1 VSHETL
7 PAGSTSVGGGGSIV
21 AAAPASA
28 PQSAAAGGTR
38 GEVAASSLGLPVDGS
53 VPASDFAAA
62 RIPQSAAETRLLSE
76 YLRDTAGLAA
86 GFPLVRMPAA
96 QAEIVGALDLGDAA
110 TGQRLFVYH
119 GIPDMQV
126 MQGTLL
132 VVPRD
137 AFAHTDP
144 RAIVILEARLAD
156 GSPLPSWI
164 HFEGGSGVFIATPP
178 QETGSRLEL
187 EVTARDTEGREAH
200 TLFSLQLQAALESD
214 KTAERAGQVDA
225 ALGLDVDKQEA
236 EKMRTKVLA
245 AKERTGAPSFTEQMN
260 AAKRRDPLLE
270 RIVRTRQG
278 R

>member
-1 VSHETL
+1 M
-7 PAGSTSVGGGGSIV
+7 
-21 AAAPASA
+21 AAAPAGA
-28 PQSAAAGGTR
+28 LQSAAVGGTG
-38 GEVAASSLGLPVDGS
+38 GEVARSSLGLPVDAS

-76 YLRDTAGLAA
+76 YLQDTAGLAA

-96 QAEIVGALDLGDAA
+96 QAEIVGPLDLGEAA

-126 MQGTLL
+126 VQGTLL

-178 QETGSRLEL
+178 HEAGGRLEL

-200 TLFSLQLQAALESD
+200 TIFALQLQAALDSD
-214 KTAERAGQVDA
+214 KTAERGGQVDA

-270 RIVRTRQG
+270 RIVRTRQD